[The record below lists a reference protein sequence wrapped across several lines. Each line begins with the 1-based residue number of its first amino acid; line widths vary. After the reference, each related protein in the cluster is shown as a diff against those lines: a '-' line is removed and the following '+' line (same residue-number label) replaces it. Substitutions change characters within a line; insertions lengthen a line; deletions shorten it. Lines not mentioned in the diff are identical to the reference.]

1 MSGPNDWNPDDG
13 PPPTEEELRDA
24 SALADA
30 LSVAVG
36 PTRPEGAKA
45 EPAPK
50 APVSL
55 DNIALVETAMRA
67 HATAHPPE
75 RLQVDRAVKSAV
87 DHAVS
92 SRARGAI
99 TSRWYV
105 RLTAVAA
112 ALVVGV
118 TGARALSPKAT
129 RSINV
134 TPISRSTDDVFS
146 RAIENDPGS
155 DPISRIDDV
164 RMRSF
169 RANVFARG
177 GRTR

>member
-13 PPPTEEELRDA
+13 PPPTDDELREA

-30 LSVAVG
+30 ISAAVDKRSAPEAAPLS
-36 PTRPEGAKA
+36 T
-45 EPAPK
+45 
-50 APVSL
+50 

-67 HATAHPPE
+67 HATTHKPDAA
-75 RLQVDRAVKSAV
+75 QVDRAVKSAV
-87 DHAVS
+87 NHAVE
-92 SRARGAI
+92 SRPSGGVSR
-99 TSRWYV
+99 RWYV

-118 TGARALSPKAT
+118 TGARALAPKTTSRAT
-129 RSINV
+129 SVIA
-134 TPISRSTDDVFS
+134 ISRTTDDVFT

-155 DPISRIDDV
+155 DPIARIDDS

-169 RANVFARG
+169 RANLFARG

>member
-13 PPPTEEELRDA
+13 PPPTEDELREA
-24 SALADA
+24 GALADA
-30 LSVAVG
+30 ISIAVDKRAAASAASSAPSLS
-36 PTRPEGAKA
+36 
-45 EPAPK
+45 
-50 APVSL
+50 S

-67 HATAHPPE
+67 HATTHAPDAS
-75 RLQVDRAVKSAV
+75 QVDRAVKSAT

-92 SRARGAI
+92 TRAPGASSR
-99 TSRWYV
+99 RWYV

-112 ALVVGV
+112 ALIVGI

-129 RSINV
+129 ARSTSV
-134 TPISRSTDDVFS
+134 VSISRTTDDVFS
-146 RAIENDPGS
+146 RAIESDPGS
-155 DPISRIDDV
+155 DPISRIDES

-169 RANVFARG
+169 RANLFARG